1 MDNRPEDENKL
12 NNYGEED
19 RDIKDFFDPFYRK
32 KTMRDEGKKVGKIL
46 IVNMVFTL
54 IFSMIVMVNM
64 SGKKTGD
71 LTTLAVIGGTCA
83 IYYICFNFFRK
94 NNDYRISWNASANK
108 TKIAIFGLSIEVILN
123 FLFSYLLIFA
133 IKLIMD
139 IKGVSVGVDSIS
151 QLDKSMDLLG
161 GNIFLDIL
169 SIAILPGIFEELF
182 YRGLVYAYLRR
193 INVRTSIIISALI
206 FSLAHENIFQS
217 FPIFFMGII
226 FALSYEITG
235 DIRVPIFI
243 HIANNSLSILATYM
257 SEMQSLFMLI
267 LFGIGL
273 ILAVIYTYKNKN
285 CLKDIIG
292 YKEKGDFTA
301 TLSSSPMVIYL
312 IISAMGVMG
321 TLILAFESLSKL
333 K

>member
-1 MDNRPEDENKL
+1 MDNRPDNENKIEY
-12 NNYGEED
+12 YGED
-19 RDIKDFFDPFYRK
+19 DSKFDHALASFYRNK
-32 KTMRDEGKKVGKIL
+32 LFQDEGRKVGKIL

-54 IFSMIVMVNM
+54 IFSIIAMTSL

-71 LTTLAVIGGTCA
+71 LTTLAIIMATCA

-94 NNDYRISWNASANK
+94 NNDYNISWKKSANK
-108 TKIAIFGLSIEVILN
+108 TKIAIFGLSIEVLLN
-123 FLFSYLLIFA
+123 FLFSYLLIII

-139 IKGVSVGVDSIS
+139 IKGISVGADSIS
-151 QLDKSMDLLG
+151 QLDKSLDLLG
-161 GNIFLDIL
+161 GNIFIDIL

-182 YRGLVYAYLRR
+182 YRGIVYAYLRKT
-193 INVRTSIIISALI
+193 NVRTAMVLSALI

-226 FALSYEITG
+226 FALAYEITG

-257 SEMQSLFMLI
+257 SEFQSATMLI
-267 LFGIGL
+267 ILGL
-273 ILAVIYTYKNKN
+273 GLLLAMIYTYKNRN
-285 CLKDIIG
+285 SLKEILGD
-292 YKEKGDFTA
+292 KEKGSLLA
-301 TLSSSPMVIYL
+301 TISSKPMTVYL

-321 TLILAFESLSKL
+321 SLIIAVEALSKF